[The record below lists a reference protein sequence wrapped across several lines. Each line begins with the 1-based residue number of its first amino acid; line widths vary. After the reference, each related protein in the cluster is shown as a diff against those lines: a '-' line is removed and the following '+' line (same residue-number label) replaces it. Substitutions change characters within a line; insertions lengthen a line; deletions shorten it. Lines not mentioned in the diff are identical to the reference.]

1 MKFRTM
7 NSDTAEEGE
16 RAASLLSSIY
26 QMCGNN
32 EKADELAAVADVL
45 GKRCI
50 QASGAEER
58 SMSQAEGFTIGN
70 GSKRFDESCTTVTI
84 SRPGGEEP
92 DTPPVNPIKQQ
103 TKAQYGMQLRKR
115 KGRK

>member
-1 MKFRTM
+1 MKSRTM
-7 NSDTAEEGE
+7 NSDTAAEGE

-58 SMSQAEGFTIGN
+58 SMSQADGGPIGEGAARILGIDIS
-70 GSKRFDESCTTVTI
+70 GLPTV
-84 SRPGGEEP
+84 
-92 DTPPVNPIKQQ
+92 
-103 TKAQYGMQLRKR
+103 
-115 KGRK
+115 